1 MIVPFSFVIPPAPD
15 VGGGAFDDAPDGADL
30 AADSAAF
37 RTSNDATA
45 ALRPAFNFHDISAE
59 SGAEIMALVNGD
71 DLTAVYN
78 ILAFAFPYYGAS
90 KTSVRINTNGCVS
103 FAGVNPSL
111 PSLWTPGGGA
121 SNTLPHDDDPDDAIF
136 PLMKDYQAHHVYAKE
151 VTGPNRLIIQ
161 WDVWDIYE
169 DVSTRH
175 DIFQLVL
182 HESGAIYFY
191 YQTIDSDI
199 SGAQNTG
206 TSSGVGYDVSPFIY
220 GCQNAAHT
228 LGVFIGGSASVANDP
243 LVGVLLSEGMAIRIK
258 PRT

>member
-1 MIVPFSFVIPPAPD
+1 MIIPFSNIRPPAP
-15 VGGGAFDDAPDGADL
+15 GGSDPFEDAPDGADL

-59 SGAEIMALVNGD
+59 SGAEIMALLNGD

-78 ILAFAFPYYGAS
+78 ILAFTFPYYGAN
-90 KTSVRINTNGCVS
+90 KTAVRINTNGVVS
-103 FAGVNPSL
+103 FAGVNPAL

-121 SNTLPHDDDPDDAIF
+121 SNTLPHDDDPDDAIM

-199 SGAQNTG
+199 SGNQSTG
-206 TSSGVGYDVSPFIY
+206 SGTGVGYDVSPFIY
-220 GCQNAAHT
+220 GCQNAAHSA
-228 LGVFIGGSASVANDP
+228 GVFIGGSSPVANAA
-243 LVGVLLSEGMAIRIK
+243 LVGELLSEGMAIRIK